1 MWEYIIILN
10 FILSLIL
17 IYVFVVGIYGK
28 LIYWVGIWLYLRI
41 D

>member
-17 IYVFVVGIYGK
+17 IYMFVVGIYEK
-28 LIYWVGIWLYLRI
+28 LVYWVGIWLYLRI